1 MGDNKLLESFMNDPR
16 HRQFATYARW
26 CWTDTFSLTGPD
38 SDWWKNDIPRPDLQM
53 VAEVFNAFETYEI
66 LVISE
71 LLDLQTTADG
81 STNVSVFTES
91 ALQDP
96 ASIIAGSESASR
108 LAEAIDLD
116 EDLNKH
122 LMKGSQMTG
131 GTALFNEKELQFLSG
146 NNPDHTLF
154 RGQSGKCLEWV
165 REQSNFCG
173 ENAVGNSDRCVQ
185 HRDTGELEI
194 ISSSKLDVRSNL

>member
-1 MGDNKLLESFMNDPR
+1 MNDR
-16 HRQFATYARW
+16 RFKHHAEYARW
-26 CWTDTFSLTGPD
+26 CWTDIFSLSGPD
-38 SDWWKNDIPRPDLQM
+38 CDLWKDKISRSELQDLAQI
-53 VAEVFNAFETYEI
+53 FNAFETYEV
-66 LVISE
+66 LVVSE
-71 LLDLQTTADG
+71 LLDLQTSVDG

-116 EDLNKH
+116 EDLSKH
-122 LMKGSQMTG
+122 LIKGSQMTS

-146 NNPDHTLF
+146 NSPDHTLF

-165 REQSNFCG
+165 REQANFCG
-173 ENAVGNSDRCVQ
+173 EQSVSDTDRCVQ
-185 HRDTGELEI
+185 HRDSG
-194 ISSSKLDVRSNL
+194 

>member
-1 MGDNKLLESFMNDPR
+1 MGSNKLLDLFMHDRRFR
-16 HRQFATYARW
+16 HHASYLRW
-26 CWTDTFSLTGPD
+26 CWTDNFSLSGPD
-38 SDWWKNDIPRPDLQM
+38 CDLWKEEISHEQLQDLAR
-53 VAEVFNAFETYEI
+53 VYNAFETYEV
-66 LVISE
+66 LVVSE
-71 LLDLQTTADG
+71 LLDLQTSVDG

-122 LMKGSQMTG
+122 LIKGSQMAG

-146 NNPDHTLF
+146 NSPDHTLF
-154 RGQSGKCLEWV
+154 RGQSGRCVEWV
-165 REQSNFCG
+165 RENSGFCG
-173 ENAVGNSDRCVQ
+173 EQSVSNTDRCVE
-185 HRDTGELEI
+185 HRDSG
-194 ISSSKLDVRSNL
+194 